1 MLYIQSTS
9 YTYYYYNNCASV
21 YKHIVHI
28 DLQSF
33 KVIVTY
39 ICTYLPYRMPIVYIS
54 YLVYLSIK
62 IISMLKSASLQ
73 NEL

>member
-1 MLYIQSTS
+1 MHVIRTEYQLHILLLEQL
-9 YTYYYYNNCASV
+9 CE
-21 YKHIVHI
+21 HIVHI

-39 ICTYLPYRMPIVYIS
+39 IRTYLPYRMPIVYIS

-62 IISMLKSASLQ
+62 IISMLK
-73 NEL
+73 